1 MRGTIKDIDLWSAAW
16 PSTGDNIEYAIV
28 VKVIDGDRDATGKG
42 GVIREEGE
50 QEFKSGPIEDLDLR
64 SAAGSWSGDD
74 VVDAI
79 VVKISGGDKDAA
91 GEVGIVGEEVGNAVA
106 GLPIKDLDMWPAAC
120 PRSGNDVAAGA
131 RVIAESDANF
141 AVEAGVG
148 SESFGKGTLRVAVK
162 VDLGTRDRIFGA
174 GGEGARGDEGV
185 YGESTGFP
193 REAECVADVV
203 TMSGIGGVNAAVNGE
218 VLYAAEFGVVPAEGG
233 IVDGEPRGF
242 TGTIRDAENSV
253 LIGLGIRF
261 GGRSTGG
268 SCNSPIGIGYDG
280 IDNGD
285 GAVIVENT
293 ATQALAAGGTAAPDG
308 LVACKL

>member
-42 GVIREEGE
+42 WVISEEGE
-50 QEFKSGPIEDLDLR
+50 QEFKSGPIEDLDIR

-141 AVEAGVG
+141 AVEVGVW

-174 GGEGARGDEGV
+174 GGEGSRGDEGV
-185 YGESTGFP
+185 YSESAGITA
-193 REAECVADVV
+193 EAECGSDVV
-203 TMSGIGGVNAAVNGE
+203 TMSGVGSVFATVDGDD
-218 VLYAAEFGVVPAEGG
+218 LYAAYFGVVAAKGG
-233 IVDGEPRGF
+233 I
-242 TGTIRDAENSV
+242 
-253 LIGLGIRF
+253 
-261 GGRSTGG
+261 
-268 SCNSPIGIGYDG
+268 
-280 IDNGD
+280 IDS
-285 GAVIVENT
+285 
-293 ATQALAAGGTAAPDG
+293 
-308 LVACKL
+308 